1 MKLIVDTASILGR
14 FMHTTDPEFGIDMVH
29 DGKKFHIPSFETC
42 MERVEVTFEKTL
54 REQSLRWTDVILVLE
69 QSGTGAARK
78 KICPTYKANRESRPK
93 EFYNVFN
100 QLVTEFS
107 EFAMR
112 KGAVTAVS
120 TQIPQVE
127 GDDLAAEICKRFPE
141 TILFTGDKDL
151 LAAEATHHLLWDE
164 LDPVRYPAPRE
175 LIVLYRCLVTGDT
188 SDGIKS
194 CKGFGEKA
202 WLELK
207 QLIGWEGLHELDKM
221 FQEKRLHELA
231 EDVPHMKKLQLLIDQ
246 AEDLYM
252 SYKLM
257 QPMHVPAHK
266 VRWSARVTDCS
277 KVLVTAEN
285 FERCKGEVIE
295 ELSRCSHVT
304 LDYETSTPPE
314 SDAWVEQTDGGIKVD
329 VISSEITGMSLK
341 INDSTYYF
349 SVDHRNTDNIKLKD
363 LESILLLIKDKEV
376 YAQNLLNFENVV
388 THNTFG
394 FMLENAYDTRIM
406 ANYCFENDFQGLKHL
421 SKVHLNYDQQSY
433 ETTLAKA
440 SEESGFECKKMRDIT
455 GDQVL
460 AYAIDDAI
468 TTDSIRNL
476 LHCIMLYENTWEV
489 FKQVEQKAGL
499 VTSLA
504 FCKGVDFDWDVY
516 YRLKEENDANTIR
529 AKAELE
535 SMLLEV
541 GWGELEF
548 KPFLVLTGKTVKEL
562 YQMVMGYEL
571 ETKARSVGSVVEAI
585 EEIMEGNYPLE
596 IPEADEDNKKLS
608 TVISA
613 VSEGI
618 EAVNALAEKY
628 WVPRAELNTRS
639 PTQVKTLL
647 YDVLNCPVRIRNPAT
662 DVMRKKGIWEGS
674 PSTDDTAI
682 ANAIAYLDTH
692 KDGIAVLQK
701 LVELKGYLTRE
712 SLFLAK
718 YPLFCH
724 WKTGKLHSNMSQSN
738 TTTRRFTHSAANY
751 AQLSKKKGKEMRD
764 MLTVPKDWSIV
775 ALDESGQELRVAA
788 WSTREPNFLSCYMG
802 TPEQRRDV
810 HSLVGLQIMLRDSDP
825 KYKTYEDFK
834 NAVDA
839 EDPDAKSCRV
849 TGKLVGFA
857 TQYLCRAKKLSQ
869 ELCCSE
875 RDAQEFMEAKAK
887 AFPRLGPAIDEWI
900 ELCRK
905 RGYSETFL
913 GARRHLHKQF
923 AMKSEGEQAS
933 AGRLAWSFRVQGS
946 SAEMIKLV
954 MGYCWE
960 RGLIDEHCHLLTS
973 IHDEL
978 VFAVHNSVLEE
989 RIPKLHACITAPYAD
1004 MEIELESTPEVGT
1017 HFGSLKK
1024 YSLDKDK

>member
-1 MKLIVDTASILGR
+1 MKLIIDVSSILGA
-14 FMHTTDPEFGIDMVH
+14 FMHLEDKEFGEDITV
-29 DGKKFHIPSFETC
+29 DGKAWHVPSLEVC
-42 MERVEVTFEKTL
+42 MERAFDSLESVLHEH
-54 REQSLRWTDVILVLE
+54 SLRYTDCILVKD
-69 QSGTGAARK
+69 QAGTGAARK
-78 KICPTYKANRESRPK
+78 KLCPEYKSGRGKRPEQFYK
-93 EFYNVFN
+93 VMNTLVEEFC
-100 QLVTEFS
+100 EGC
-107 EFAMR
+107 MR
-112 KGAVTAVS
+112 KGSVTAVA
-120 TQIPQVE
+120 TVTPAVE
-127 GDDLAAEICKRFPE
+127 ADDVICEVVTRFPE
-141 TILFTGDKDL
+141 TTIWSRDRDM
-151 LAAEATHHLLWDE
+151 LAFPATHHIIDRE
-164 LDPVRYPAPRE
+164 LDPIKFPVPRE

-202 WLELK
+202 WDELK
-207 QLIGWEGLHELDKM
+207 GLIGWPGLHELDKM

-314 SDAWVEQTDGGIKVD
+314 SDAWVENTNGAISVD
-329 VISSEITGMSLK
+329 VIGSEITGMGLK
-341 INDSTYYF
+341 INDKTFYF
-349 SVDHRNTDNIKLKD
+349 SVDHRDTNNISLKN
-363 LESILLLIKDKEV
+363 LEEILLLIKDLEI
-376 YAQNLLNFENVV
+376 YCHNLTNFENPV
-388 THNTFG
+388 TYNHFG
-394 FMLENAYDTRIM
+394 FMFENAHDTRIM
-406 ANYCFENDFQGLKHL
+406 GNYCDENSPQGLKYL
-421 SKVHLNYDQQSY
+421 SKVYLDYDQQSY
-433 ETTLAKA
+433 QTTLSKA

-460 AYAIDDAI
+460 AYAIDDTI

-476 LHCIMLYENTWEV
+476 MNCIMLYENTWEV
-489 FKQVEQKAGL
+489 FKQVEKSAGL

-504 FCKGVDFDWDVY
+504 FIKGCDFDWDVF

-541 GWGELEF
+541 GWGKKQF
-548 KPFLVLTGKTVKEL
+548 NPFLVLTGKTVKEL
-562 YQMVMGYEL
+562 FHLVMGYEL
-571 ETKARSVGSVVEAI
+571 KTAARSVGSVVEAI
-585 EEIMEGNYPLE
+585 EKEEPNEKINS
-596 IPEADEDNKKLS
+596 I
-608 TVISA
+608 ISA

-618 EAVNALAEKY
+618 EAVNVLAEKY

-682 ANAIAYLDTH
+682 ANAISWKDTTEE
-692 KDGIAVLQK
+692 GIAVLQK

-718 YPLFCH
+718 YPQLVH
-724 WKTGKLHSNMSQSN
+724 WKTHKLHCNQTQAGTS
-738 TTTRRFTHSAANY
+738 TRRYTHSSPQL
-751 AQLSKKKGKEMRD
+751 AQLPKKKGKEVRD
-764 MLTVPKDWSIV
+764 MITIPSDEYVMFS
-775 ALDESGQELRVAA
+775 LDYAGQESRLAA
-788 WSTREPNFLSCYMG
+788 WSSQDKNFLACYLG

-810 HSLVGLQIMLRDSDP
+810 HSMVGLQIMLRDPDP
-825 KYKTYEDFK
+825 KYKTYEEFK
-834 NAVDA
+834 AAVDNK
-839 EDPDAKSCRV
+839 DPIAKDVR
-849 TGKLVGFA
+849 TMGKRVGFSS
-857 TQYLCRAKKLSQ
+857 QYLCRAKKLSQ

-875 RDAQEFMEAKAK
+875 RDAQEFMDAKDK
-887 AFPRLGPAIDEWI
+887 AFPELGPAIGKWI
-900 ELCRK
+900 KLCQK
-905 RGYSETFL
+905 RGYSTTFL
-913 GARRHLHKQF
+913 GARRHLAKKWGMARSQGD
-923 AMKSEGEQAS
+923 SDS
-933 AGRLAWSFRVQGS
+933 VDRLAWSFAIQG
-946 SAEMIKLV
+946 AAGEMTKL
-954 MGYCWE
+954 GIGRCWD
-960 RGLIDEHCHLLTS
+960 RGLIDDKCYF
-973 IHDEL
+973 IFFVHDE
-978 VFAVHNSVLEE
+978 VVGIIHKSVLEE
-989 RIPKLHACITAPYAD
+989 RMPQIHECITTKYAD

-1017 HFGSLKK
+1017 HFGSLVE
-1024 YSLDKDK
+1024 YSVDKDK